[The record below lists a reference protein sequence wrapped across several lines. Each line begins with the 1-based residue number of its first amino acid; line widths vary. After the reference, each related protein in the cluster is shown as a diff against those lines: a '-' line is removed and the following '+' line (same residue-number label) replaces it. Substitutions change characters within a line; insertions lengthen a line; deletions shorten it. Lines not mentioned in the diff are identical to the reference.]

1 MSNILF
7 TGNRL
12 NGPLKD
18 FIVSNLQAFTYNELR
33 FDKQRR
39 TKMMIIQ
46 NTSVSFSGFYV
57 TSAKIHS
64 LKRIK
69 LIDDEKKRKRKKAW
83 TAGLK

>member
-18 FIVSNLQAFTYNELR
+18 FIVSNLRAFTYNELR